1 MKKVYVV
8 GLLAA
13 LVVILAACGGE
24 AQQAVSFDIEMKEY
38 TFTPERL
45 NLKVGQEVTLN
56 LSNSGQLQ
64 HEIMFGREMTN
75 ADNRPAGYMEDMFE
89 AGGVEPEVTQV
100 GEPEHENEHE
110 MHSGFMAALPPGGT
124 ATMKFT
130 VTDGMLGD
138 WEMGCFEQDGVHYD
152 AGMIGSVSVT
162 Q

>member
-24 AQQAVSFDIEMKEY
+24 SQQAVSFDFEMKEY

-64 HEIMFGREMTN
+64 HEIIFGRERRTWITGLP
-75 ADNRPAGYMEDMFE
+75 DTWRTCSKL
-89 AGGVEPEVTQV
+89 EV
-100 GEPEHENEHE
+100 
-110 MHSGFMAALPPGGT
+110 
-124 ATMKFT
+124 
-130 VTDGMLGD
+130 
-138 WEMGCFEQDGVHYD
+138 
-152 AGMIGSVSVT
+152 
-162 Q
+162 